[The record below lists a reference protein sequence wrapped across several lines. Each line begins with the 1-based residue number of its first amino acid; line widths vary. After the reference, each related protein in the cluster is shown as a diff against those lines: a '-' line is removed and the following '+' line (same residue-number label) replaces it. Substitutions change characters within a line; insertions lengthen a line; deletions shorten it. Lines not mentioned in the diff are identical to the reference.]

1 MNAESDENNNLH
13 SKEDERRPRNEPGAP
28 VGEEPGALVGEAPGA
43 LVGEEPAETAFG
55 NDSGGYSKHS
65 MHGGDAPTLQVRR
78 PDDLSVQGRNSDDSK
93 GGDPSVESGLDSSLQ
108 AQMPASGSEVAEG
121 LNNWSW
127 SREGEVQNQDD
138 DVSESGL
145 SAGSFGRAFENG
157 DTARVAGVTAASG
170 ANGNKS
176 DVGAN
181 AVLDK
186 GSVGS
191 HMMSVRELSRIKQE
205 KRQQEKSKL
214 PKGFVLVAL
223 ASCALMTALNWSS
236 LIGASDRSLNQSS
249 SGDRSSSSSESP
261 NNIFAAFSQIFQ
273 VEGSEAKLE
282 RLRTEYQRAMSDL
295 RLADAQKI
303 LDQAIS
309 IRREANLLRL
319 RARLNF
325 RRGKREEAFSDWTE
339 ALTIAPGD
347 GDVLKDRAWAYCR
360 DDSLDLA
367 LADYSALAEQ
377 QDMKLKAS
385 GLAGKALV
393 FSMKGNNLQA
403 ENFAR
408 QALSIEPETAKAH
421 EVLGNCLQKQG
432 DLNGALSEY
441 TAALRIDR
449 SIPEAYSNRALA
461 YLNLGLKESALGD
474 LETVVRLE
482 PDNDHYRFLLGRLA
496 YTMGRKDL
504 AEMNL
509 KEAVKLNSSNRK
521 ARQLLEQVSGSLN
534 K

>member
-1 MNAESDENNNLH
+1 MNAESDENNNSN
-13 SKEDERRPRNEPGAP
+13 SKEDSGRPRVEPSGLA
-28 VGEEPGALVGEAPGA
+28 GEDQ
-43 LVGEEPAETAFG
+43 AETAVG

-78 PDDLSVQGRNSDDSK
+78 PDNLSVQGRNSGNSK
-93 GGDPSVESGLDSSLQ
+93 GGDPSVESGLDSSRQ
-108 AQMPASGSEVAEG
+108 AQMPASDREVADG

-127 SREGEVQNQDD
+127 SREGEVQNQEEAEAEEYD

-157 DTARVAGVTAASG
+157 DTARVAGVAAASG
-170 ANGNKS
+170 ANGNKG

-181 AVLDK
+181 AVVDK

-249 SGDRSSSSSESP
+249 SGDKSSSSSESP

-309 IRREANLLRL
+309 LRREANLLRL

-325 RRGKREEAFSDWTE
+325 RRGKRQEAFSDWTE

-521 ARQLLEQVSGSLN
+521 ARQLLEQVSGSFN

>member
-1 MNAESDENNNLH
+1 MNAESDENNN
-13 SKEDERRPRNEPGAP
+13 SESPSVKELSPES
-28 VGEEPGALVGEAPGA
+28 
-43 LVGEEPAETAFG
+43 
-55 NDSGGYSKHS
+55 SGGYGKHS
-65 MHGGDAPTLQVRR
+65 MHGGDAPTLQVFAAGQAAVSA
-78 PDDLSVQGRNSDDSK
+78 PGA
-93 GGDPSVESGLDSSLQ
+93 GLEKVSEKVSEKILGQDSSQ
-108 AQMPASGSEVAEG
+108 VSSQDSGQTQMPYRGSEVAEG

-127 SREGEVQNQDD
+127 SRECEGEGAVEFVSEDD
-138 DVSESGL
+138 DSPESEL
-145 SAGSFGRAFENG
+145 SAGSFGRTFENG
-157 DTARVAGVTAASG
+157 DTARVAGVAGAIGTTAAG
-170 ANGNKS
+170 
-176 DVGAN
+176 
-181 AVLDK
+181 DK
-186 GSVGS
+186 GSFRTQEGARETAS
-191 HMMSVRELSRIKQE
+191 ASGLMSVRELSRIKQE
-205 KRQQEKSKL
+205 KRQQEKSK
-214 PKGFVLVAL
+214 PPMAFILVAL
-223 ASCALMTALNWSS
+223 AGCALLTALNWSS
-236 LIGASDRSLNQSS
+236 LIGASDRSLSLSS
-249 SGDRSSSSSESP
+249 SGGAASQNSENP
-261 NNIFAAFSQIFQ
+261 NDIFVVFSQIFR
-273 VEGSEAKLE
+273 VESSDAKLE
-282 RLRTEYQRAMSDL
+282 RLRAEYQRAMSDL

-303 LDQAIS
+303 LDEAIS
-309 IRREANLLRL
+309 VRREANLLRL

-377 QDMKLKAS
+377 ENMKLKAA

-403 ENFAR
+403 ETFAR

-496 YTMGRKDL
+496 YSMGRKDL
-504 AEMNL
+504 ALTNL
-509 KEAVKLNSSNRK
+509 KEAVKLNSSNRRSK
-521 ARQLLEQVSGSLN
+521 QLLEQVSGDL

>member
-1 MNAESDENNNLH
+1 MNAESDENNN
-13 SKEDERRPRNEPGAP
+13 SESPSAKEASPES
-28 VGEEPGALVGEAPGA
+28 
-43 LVGEEPAETAFG
+43 
-55 NDSGGYSKHS
+55 SGGYSKHS
-65 MHGGDAPTLQVRR
+65 MHGGDAPTLQVLAAGQAAVSAPGAGLEEVSEKVSEKVSGQDSSQDSGQASRQ
-78 PDDLSVQGRNSDDSK
+78 DSSQDSVQT
-93 GGDPSVESGLDSSLQ
+93 
-108 AQMPASGSEVAEG
+108 QMPSRGSEVTEG

-127 SREGEVQNQDD
+127 SRECEGEGSVEFVSEDD
-138 DVSESGL
+138 DSSESEL
-145 SAGSFGRAFENG
+145 SAGSFGRPFENG
-157 DTARVAGVTAASG
+157 DTARVAGVAGAIGTTAAG
-170 ANGNKS
+170 G
-176 DVGAN
+176 
-181 AVLDK
+181 K
-186 GSVGS
+186 GSISNHEGTREAPSVSGL
-191 HMMSVRELSRIKQE
+191 MSVRELSRIKQE
-205 KRQQEKSKL
+205 KRQQEKSKPPMAFIL
-214 PKGFVLVAL
+214 FAL
-223 ASCALMTALNWSS
+223 AGCALLTALNWSS
-236 LIGASDRSLNQSS
+236 LIGASDRSLSLSS
-249 SGDRSSSSSESP
+249 SGGATSQNAENP
-261 NNIFAAFSQIFQ
+261 NDIFAAFSQIFRM
-273 VEGSEAKLE
+273 ESSDAKLE
-282 RLRTEYQRAMSDL
+282 RFRAEYQRAMSDL

-303 LDQAIS
+303 LDEAIS
-309 IRREANLLRL
+309 VRREANLLRL

-325 RRGKREEAFSDWTE
+325 RRGKREDAFSDWTE
-339 ALTIAPGD
+339 ALSIAPGD

-377 QDMKLKAS
+377 GDMKLKAA

-403 ENFAR
+403 ETFAR

-496 YTMGRKDL
+496 YSMGRKDL
-504 AEMNL
+504 ALTNL

-521 ARQLLEQVSGSLN
+521 AKQLLAQVSGEQ

>member
-1 MNAESDENNNLH
+1 M
-13 SKEDERRPRNEPGAP
+13 
-28 VGEEPGALVGEAPGA
+28 
-43 LVGEEPAETAFG
+43 AFI
-55 NDSGGYSKHS
+55 
-65 MHGGDAPTLQVRR
+65 L
-78 PDDLSVQGRNSDDSK
+78 
-93 GGDPSVESGLDSSLQ
+93 
-108 AQMPASGSEVAEG
+108 
-121 LNNWSW
+121 
-127 SREGEVQNQDD
+127 
-138 DVSESGL
+138 
-145 SAGSFGRAFENG
+145 F
-157 DTARVAGVTAASG
+157 
-170 ANGNKS
+170 
-176 DVGAN
+176 
-181 AVLDK
+181 
-186 GSVGS
+186 
-191 HMMSVRELSRIKQE
+191 
-205 KRQQEKSKL
+205 
-214 PKGFVLVAL
+214 AL
-223 ASCALMTALNWSS
+223 AGCALLTALNWSS
-236 LIGASDRSLNQSS
+236 LIGASDRSLSLSS
-249 SGDRSSSSSESP
+249 SGGAASQNSENP
-261 NNIFAAFSQIFQ
+261 NDIFAVFSQIFR
-273 VEGSEAKLE
+273 VESSDAKLE
-282 RLRTEYQRAMSDL
+282 RFRAEYQRAMSDL

-303 LDQAIS
+303 LDEAIS
-309 IRREANLLRL
+309 VRREANLLRL

-325 RRGKREEAFSDWTE
+325 RRGKREDAFSDWTE
-339 ALTIAPGD
+339 ALSIAPGD

-377 QDMKLKAS
+377 GDMKLKAA

-403 ENFAR
+403 ETFAR

-496 YTMGRKDL
+496 YSMGRKDL
-504 AEMNL
+504 ALTNL

-521 ARQLLEQVSGSLN
+521 AKQLLAQVSGEQ